1 MKIYS
6 ISDLHLDINNTKPMS
21 VFGPVWHNYIE
32 EIVEDWN
39 KKVGD
44 DDIVIMAG
52 DFSWAMKL
60 DEVVAD
66 LKWLDSLKGIK
77 ILIRGNHDYWWKSP
91 KAIREILPKNTYIL
105 QNDAI
110 KIGNYIFCGNRGW
123 QIPEGQY
130 NTEEDQ
136 KIYAREVCR
145 LELSLQSAQKLQ
157 EADEKI
163 IFITHYPPFNT
174 KREPSLFTEMLERYG
189 VYKVIFGHLHGYI
202 HPKMYVN
209 EINGIKYYLTS
220 CDAVKNKLV
229 TIEE

>member
-21 VFGPVWHNYIE
+21 VFGPVWHNYID
-32 EIVEDWN
+32 EIVTDWN
-39 KKVGD
+39 SKVAD
-44 DDIVIMAG
+44 EDVVVLAG

-66 LKWLDSLKGIK
+66 LKWLDTLKGIK
-77 ILIRGNHDYWWKSP
+77 VLIRGNHDYWWKSP
-91 KAIREILPKNTYIL
+91 KAIREILPKNTYVL

-110 KIGNYIFCGNRGW
+110 KIGDYIFCGNRGW

-130 NTEEDQ
+130 NTSEDK

-145 LELSLQSAQKLQ
+145 LELSLQAAKKLQ
-157 EADEKI
+157 TVDEKI

-174 KREPSLFTEMLERYG
+174 KREPSEFTDMLEKYG
-189 VYKVIFGHLHGYI
+189 VHKVIFGHLHGYI
-202 HPKMYVN
+202 HPKMYLN

-229 TIEE
+229 LIEE